1 MPEEEKKVKISLSID
16 PELNKKMDEIIKTK
30 FYKKSRL
37 VQFLIK
43 KYIDDNIDL
52 DSCPQGVVCK

>member
-1 MPEEEKKVKISLSID
+1 MSKMPEEEKKVKISLSID

-37 VQFLIK
+37 VEFLIK
-43 KYIDDNIDL
+43 KYIDDI
-52 DSCPQGVVCK
+52 KE